1 MRSAHIQRK
10 TNETDIALAIDLDS
24 DGSSIDCP
32 VGFLTHM
39 LELFSRHGGFF
50 LDLAETDT
58 YGQRGRRNGKTVFD
72 DTTRGG
78 VFLDHKQAP
87 DEAVG
92 IAFFWEEAK
101 IKHGYWK
108 ENLE

>member
-1 MRSAHIQRK
+1 MRSCIFFACFGHDGGLYVRK
-10 TNETDIALAIDLDS
+10 CFVS
-24 DGSSIDCP
+24 R
-32 VGFLTHM
+32 
-39 LELFSRHGGFF
+39 FSGANAAGRFDFHGRGGFF